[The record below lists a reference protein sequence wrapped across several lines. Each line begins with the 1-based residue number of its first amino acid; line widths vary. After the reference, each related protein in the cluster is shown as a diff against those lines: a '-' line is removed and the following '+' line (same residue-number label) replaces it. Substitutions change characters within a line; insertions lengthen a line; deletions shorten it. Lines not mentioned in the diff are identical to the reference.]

1 MSNNKM
7 TTREKVKEIFFDK
20 KYWQPAKPPTM
31 AFIAKKLNLTR
42 GAVHRYVKEFSTVK

>member
-1 MSNNKM
+1 MVTK
-7 TTREKVKEIFFDK
+7 TTRDKVKEIYENK

-42 GAVHRYVKEFSTVK
+42 GAVHRYVKGFSTGK